1 MAIRKYSLVQY
12 SAPQDQ
18 DKIMIFLKIAIL
30 KFLKYMLK
38 VFLDHS
44 IYSDYNTVCVLL
56 YYTTNFHYDCP
67 RKSLAN
73 NQENRSIIKATD
85 ELTVNSHSTR

>member
-44 IYSDYNTVCVLL
+44 IYSDYNTILCV
-56 YYTTNFHYDCP
+56 YCY
-67 RKSLAN
+67 
-73 NQENRSIIKATD
+73 IIRPIFIMTALVKA
-85 ELTVNSHSTR
+85 